1 MGFLLAGCSSYYEY
15 NAKIVFDPN
24 EVKSIQIVEEPSGVV
39 HVMDVSKG
47 HCSITLDTT
56 KKTRKMLINIETKSG
71 EKFSH
76 VEKMICHNMEIQVD
90 FKNGNFDVTVI
101 NAGNL

>member
-1 MGFLLAGCSSYYEY
+1 MKTIYIKSLICLLGFLLAGCSSYYEY

-47 HCSITLDTT
+47 HCSIT
-56 KKTRKMLINIETKSG
+56 KSG